1 MDCQPKSRNA
11 VEKIFGKLF
20 VTQTKKNLAL
30 LLRGRIVVVQS
41 LRFDHNNV
49 RLIVSTTT
57 EVS

>member
-1 MDCQPKSRNA
+1 MLWKK
-11 VEKIFGKLF
+11 VFGKLF

-30 LLRGRIVVVQS
+30 LLCGRIVVVFNS
-41 LRFDHNNV
+41 WRFDHNNV

>member
-1 MDCQPKSRNA
+1 MDYQPKSRNA

-41 LRFDHNNV
+41 LA
-49 RLIVSTTT
+49 ISIITMSVS
-57 EVS
+57 SFL